1 MDLGLHLRVL
11 LRFRALISAGLV
23 LAVVLT
29 LLSLARVSF
38 AGGHLNVNYRQKAVW
53 QGSTTLILTPH
64 GFPWGPAV
72 SSQSADPAVYG
83 TLALIYSKL
92 VTSDAVRRIM
102 LHDGPISGKVGAS
115 YVSATPNNPSGPPLP
130 LITVSGTGTTA
141 RGATAL
147 ATRAATAFLQYFTN
161 ENQTNDVR
169 DQKRVTIK
177 VLNRAEE
184 PVLLKGRSKTLPIV
198 IFLTV
203 MVAVCA
209 LAFALENLRP
219 RVRLVVPSETASQSD
234 TAASAPARPAA

>member
-1 MDLGLHLRVL
+1 MDPGLHLRVL
-11 LRFRALISAGLV
+11 VRFRALIAAGFV
-23 LAVVLT
+23 LAMLLT

-38 AGGHLNVNYRQKAVW
+38 ASGHLEASYRQKQVW
-53 QGSTTLILTPH
+53 QGSTTLILTPQ
-64 GFPWGPAV
+64 GFPWGRAV

-83 TLALIYSKL
+83 TLALIYAKL
-92 VTSDAVRRIM
+92 VTSDAVRQIM
-102 LHDGPISGKVGAS
+102 LRDGRIPGKVGAS

-130 LITVSGTGTTA
+130 LITVFGTGSTA
-141 RGATAL
+141 KSATAL
-147 ATRAATAFLQYFTN
+147 AGRATTAFLQYVAN
-161 ENQTNDVR
+161 EDQTNGIP
-169 DQKRVTIK
+169 DQKRVTIN

-209 LAFALENLRP
+209 LAFVLENLRP
-219 RVRLVVPSETASQSD
+219 RVHLVAPSDTASQGD